1 MALIEGCKHSLEIT
15 VPETEVDQE
24 TERAA
29 AAIQVK
35 VRLPG
40 FRPGKAPLAMVKT
53 KFASDIRQEVIEKLV
68 PRFLNAAFEQDHLT
82 VVSQPNI
89 SDVHFHKGEPLKF
102 KAEFEVAP
110 EFELGE
116 YQGLTV
122 SYAEPIASEE
132 DVNARLEALRVR
144 KAEYVNEEPRALADG
159 DYAVVSLE
167 SLSGVAEKVQQDE
180 LMLKLGDEATMPA
193 FTENLRGA
201 SPDDVRE
208 FEVTYPEDYD
218 RETLAGRTVRFKAT
232 VKAVRRKELPELN
245 DDFAKDLGDYQ
256 TLDELKDSIRK
267 TILHEREHQAQDET
281 KQQIIAKLVDTHPFA
296 VPEVFVDRQIEANL
310 NTQLQQ
316 LSAQGIDP
324 RSLKLDWQKIRDSQ
338 KERAER
344 DVRAS
349 LILDKISD
357 REAIAA
363 TQEEVDREVQR
374 YARQQREAVAVVRAK
389 LQKDGTLNRI
399 AGQIRT
405 EKTLSFLFDKARKE
419 APKPEDAKADVEE
432 AIEAEA
438 NGGNPNEPAPS
449 ELGAGR

>member
-53 KFASDIRQEVIEKLV
+53 RFAGDIRQEVLEKLV
-68 PRFLNAAFEQDHLT
+68 PRFLHAAVEKDHLK
-82 VVSQPNI
+82 VVGQPNI
-89 SDVHFHKGEPLKF
+89 SDVHFHTGEPLRF

-110 EFELGE
+110 TFELGE

-122 SYAEPIASEE
+122 TYAEPVAIGRGRQRRAWKSFREH
-132 DVNARLEALRVR
+132 

-167 SLSGVAEKVQQDE
+167 SLSGVDEKVPQDE

-201 SPDDVRE
+201 SPEESRE

-218 RETLAGRTVRFKAT
+218 RKTLAGRTVRFKAT

-245 DDFAKDLGDYQ
+245 DDFAKDLGDFQ

-267 TILHEREHQAQDET
+267 SILQEREHHAQDDT
-281 KQQIIAKLVDTHPFA
+281 KQQIIDKLVDTHPFP
-296 VPEVFVDRQIEANL
+296 VPDVFVDRQIEINAEHP
-310 NTQLQQ
+310 
-316 LSAQGIDP
+316 AAAVGVAGH
-324 RSLKLDWQKIRDSQ
+324 RS
-338 KERAER
+338 
-344 DVRAS
+344 
-349 LILDKISD
+349 
-357 REAIAA
+357 
-363 TQEEVDREVQR
+363 
-374 YARQQREAVAVVRAK
+374 AVAQAG
-389 LQKDGTLNRI
+389 LAEDSRI
-399 AGQIRT
+399 AEGPR
-405 EKTLSFLFDKARKE
+405 
-419 APKPEDAKADVEE
+419 
-432 AIEAEA
+432 
-438 NGGNPNEPAPS
+438 
-449 ELGAGR
+449 GAGCAGVA

>member
-1 MALIEGCKHSLEIT
+1 MAFIEGCKHSLEIT
-15 VPETEVDQE
+15 VPAADVEKE

-29 AAIQVK
+29 TVIQAK
-35 VRLPG
+35 VRIPG
-40 FRPGKAPLAMVKT
+40 FRPGKAPLAMVK
-53 KFASDIRQEVIEKLV
+53 ARYAQDVRQDVLEKLV
-68 PRFLNAAFEQDHLT
+68 PRFLNTAFEKEHLE

-89 SDVHFHKGEPLKF
+89 SDVHLHSGEPLRF

-110 EFELGE
+110 VFELGD
-116 YQGLTV
+116 YQDLIVT
-122 SYAEPIASEE
+122 YAEPVVTDADVAARIEE
-132 DVNARLEALRVR
+132 IRDR
-144 KAEYVNEEPRALADG
+144 KAEFVNEDPRPLADG

-167 SLSGVAEKVQQDE
+167 SLSGVDEKIQQDE
-180 LMLKLGDEATMPA
+180 LTLKLGDEATMKE

-201 SPDDVRE
+201 APEESRE
-208 FEVTYPEDYD
+208 FEVTYPADYD

-256 TLDELKDSIRK
+256 TYEELKEAIRK
-267 TILHEREHQAQDET
+267 SILHDREHKAQDDT
-281 KQQIIAKLVDTHPFA
+281 KHQIIEKLVDAHPFPI
-296 VPEVFVDRQIEANL
+296 PEVYVDRQIETSL

-316 LSAQGIDP
+316 LAAQGIDP
-324 RSLKLDWQKIRDSQ
+324 RSLKLDWQKIRESQ

-349 LILDKISD
+349 LILDKIAD
-357 REAIAA
+357 REAIGA

-374 YARQQREAVAVVRAK
+374 HARQTREAVAVVRAK
-389 LQKDGTLNRI
+389 MQKDGTMARV

-419 APKPEDAKADVEE
+419 APRPEEAKPEDAANE
-432 AIEAEA
+432 AAA
-438 NGGNPNEPAPS
+438 SEPA
-449 ELGAGR
+449 AGQ